1 MLPFLCKSGGPY
13 VKKRFLG
20 QLTVQLHVI
29 PLKVNFNPQ
38 KYRTECSQFSL
49 STLARMEPR
58 IVFGINYYFTA
69 YLLITLRN
77 VNRGENFKVL

>member
-1 MLPFLCKSGGPY
+1 MLLFLCMSGGSY
-13 VKKRFLG
+13 LKKRFLG

-29 PLKVNFNPQ
+29 PLKVKFNFQ
-38 KYRTECSQFSL
+38 KYRTEASQFSL
-49 STLARMEPR
+49 STLACMQPR

>member
-1 MLPFLCKSGGPY
+1 MLPFLCMSDGPY

-38 KYRTECSQFSL
+38 KYRTEFSQFSL
-49 STLARMEPR
+49 STLAFMQPR
-58 IVFGINYYFTA
+58 IVFCINCFLY
-69 YLLITLRN
+69 
-77 VNRGENFKVL
+77 